1 MTTDTDRLIAA
12 MADAAAPVRRLRP
25 PLWRAALIWL
35 AAVGLLAALV
45 LIRGVREDIGS
56 QLADPRIAFGL
67 AMALLTS
74 ALAAV
79 AACMLAL
86 PDRSPGWL
94 LLPLPAL
101 ALWLGSI
108 GYGCL
113 TAWVGLDPGAV
124 TREEA
129 LRCLT
134 TTLLCGVP
142 ISALV
147 LMLLRRGAPHHPQ
160 AATLAG
166 GLAASGVTAAALT
179 LIHSISPSLM
189 IVLWNAGV
197 TLVLIAAQAL
207 AGRRLLRPV

>member
-35 AAVGLLAALV
+35 AAFGLLAALV

-113 TAWVGLDPGAV
+113 TAWVGLDPG
-124 TREEA
+124 
-129 LRCLT
+129 
-134 TTLLCGVP
+134 GG
-142 ISALV
+142 S
-147 LMLLRRGAPHHPQ
+147 GHPP
-160 AATLAG
+160 G
-166 GLAASGVTAAALT
+166 
-179 LIHSISPSLM
+179 
-189 IVLWNAGV
+189 
-197 TLVLIAAQAL
+197 
-207 AGRRLLRPV
+207 